1 LALEYI
7 LLIGSLLLLISI
19 VASKTTGK
27 LGVPSL
33 LIFLAIGMLAGSDGI
48 GKIYFDNYTLAQSL
62 GVIALTF
69 ILFTGGLETKFESVK
84 AILWRG
90 VMLST
95 VGVLITTVVLGI
107 FISYAFH
114 FHLIEGLLLAAI
126 VSSTDAS
133 AVFTILRSKNIGLKG
148 NLRPTLELE
157 SGSNDPMA
165 FFLTIGL
172 TSLLT
177 SPDASFLSLVPMFF
191 QQMII
196 GGLVG
201 VVMGFA
207 MTWLINN
214 INLDYDGLYSVLTL
228 ALVLIVFSITAS
240 LGGNGFL
247 AVYISAIIM
256 GNRNF
261 IHKKSLIKFYDG
273 ISWIMQITMF
283 LVLGLL
289 VYPKQMIPF
298 ISIGLLTALVL
309 IFIARPVAV
318 FLSLIFF
325 KIRAREKLLISWV
338 GLRGAVP
345 IVFAIYPVIAGVE
358 KSEIIFN
365 IVFFIVITS
374 VLIQGTTIPIV
385 AKLLKV
391 YSPVKEKSRYPL
403 EVEVFQNFRNELF
416 EIEIPDNSNA
426 AGKPLVELKFP
437 RSALVVLIK
446 RADQFITPNGT
457 TVVEKGDRLL
467 VMTDN
472 KKEIEKLKQLWM
484 IKIISDA

>member
-1 LALEYI
+1 
-7 LLIGSLLLLISI
+7 LLVSI
-19 VASKTTGK
+19 IASKTTGK

-48 GKIYFDNYTLAQSL
+48 GKIHFENYSLAQSL

-69 ILFTGGLETKFESVK
+69 ILYTGGLETKFESVK

-95 VGVLITTVVLGI
+95 LGVLLTTVVLGV
-107 FISYAFH
+107 FISYVFN

-172 TSLLT
+172 TSLLV
-177 SPDASFLSLVPMFF
+177 SPDPSYLSLIPMFF

-196 GGLVG
+196 GTIVG
-201 VVMGFA
+201 IAMGYG
-207 MTWLINN
+207 MTWLVNN
-214 INLDYDGLYSVLTL
+214 INLDYDGLYTVLTL
-228 ALVLIVFSITAS
+228 SLILIVYSITTS

-273 ISWIMQITMF
+273 ISWIMQIVMF

-289 VYPKQMIPF
+289 VFPTQMFPF
-298 ISIGLLTALVL
+298 ITVGLLTALVL
-309 IFIARPVAV
+309 IFVARPISV

-325 KIRAREKLLISWV
+325 KMRVREKLLISWV

-345 IVFAIYPVIAGVE
+345 IVFAIYPVIAEVE

-365 IVFFIVITS
+365 IVFFIVLTS
-374 VLIQGTTIPIV
+374 VLIQGTTIPLV
-385 AKLLKV
+385 AKLLRV
-391 YSPVKEKSRYPL
+391 YSPVRKKSRYPL

-416 EIEIPDNSNA
+416 EIEIPENSNA
-426 AGKPLVELKFP
+426 AGKQLVELKFP
-437 RSALVVLIK
+437 RTALVVLIK
-446 RADQFITPNGT
+446 RHDRYITPNGSSEL
-457 TVVEKGDRLL
+457 EKGDRLL

-472 KKEIEKLKQLWM
+472 KKEIEKLKQLWI
-484 IKIISDA
+484 IKIVNYEN

>member
-1 LALEYI
+1 
-7 LLIGSLLLLISI
+7 
-19 VASKTTGK
+19 
-27 LGVPSL
+27 
-33 LIFLAIGMLAGSDGI
+33 
-48 GKIYFDNYTLAQSL
+48 
-62 GVIALTF
+62 
-69 ILFTGGLETKFESVK
+69 
-84 AILWRG
+84 
-90 VMLST
+90 
-95 VGVLITTVVLGI
+95 
-107 FISYAFH
+107 
-114 FHLIEGLLLAAI
+114 AI

-172 TSLLT
+172 TSLLAV
-177 SPDASFLSLVPMFF
+177 PDASFLTLIPLFF

-196 GGLVG
+196 GAIIG
-201 VVMGFA
+201 VIMGYS

-228 ALVLIVFSITAS
+228 ALVLIVYSITAS
-240 LGGNGFL
+240 LNGNGFL
-247 AVYISAIIM
+247 AVYLSAIIM
-256 GNRNF
+256 GNKNF

-273 ISWIMQITMF
+273 ISWIMQIIMF
-283 LVLGLL
+283 IVLGLL
-289 VYPKQMIPF
+289 IFPKQMIPLALV
-298 ISIGLLTALVL
+298 GLLTALVL
-309 IFIARPVAV
+309 IFVARPVAV
-318 FLSLIFF
+318 FLSLMFF
-325 KIRAREKLLISWV
+325 KMKVRDKALISWV

-374 VLIQGTTIPIV
+374 VLIQGTTIPLV
-385 AKLLKV
+385 AKLLRV
-391 YSPVKEKSRYPL
+391 YSPVREKSRYPL

-416 EIEIPDNSNA
+416 EIEIPENSNA
-426 AGKPLVELKFP
+426 SGKQLVELKFP

-446 RADQFITPNGT
+446 RSDHYITPNGSSELET
-457 TVVEKGDRLL
+457 GDRLL